1 MHGPTFMGNPLAC
14 AIANASID
22 VLLAQDWQ
30 SGIKRIEAGLKTGLE
45 PARQLSRVADVR
57 VLGAIGVIELR
68 EPLDLRYA
76 QPLFVNNGV
85 WIRPFGKLVYT
96 MPPYIMND
104 NDLALLT
111 QAMVK
116 TVASL

>member
-1 MHGPTFMGNPLAC
+1 M
-14 AIANASID
+14 
-22 VLLAQDWQ
+22 
-30 SGIKRIEAGLKTGLE
+30 
-45 PARQLSRVADVR
+45 
-57 VLGAIGVIELR
+57 R
-68 EPLDLRYA
+68 ERLDLRYA